1 MFKYFHEPLYFSN
14 EVIRLQESRQSL
26 FSPRGPSATIATT
39 NPKESQQLRG
49 EIAPFSIVYDF
60 YILLSYPAMPNMTDS
75 SFRSTRIRGNELKFR
90 LKTYFNGS
98 ESGYLMAGECFIH
111 EDWRRSTLHGIV
123 LNPVA

>member
-1 MFKYFHEPLYFSN
+1 MFKSFHEPLYFSN

-60 YILLSYPAMPNMTDS
+60 YPAFLSCHAEHDRFVFPIYTDS
-75 SFRSTRIRGNELKFR
+75 R
-90 LKTYFNGS
+90 
-98 ESGYLMAGECFIH
+98 
-111 EDWRRSTLHGIV
+111 
-123 LNPVA
+123 